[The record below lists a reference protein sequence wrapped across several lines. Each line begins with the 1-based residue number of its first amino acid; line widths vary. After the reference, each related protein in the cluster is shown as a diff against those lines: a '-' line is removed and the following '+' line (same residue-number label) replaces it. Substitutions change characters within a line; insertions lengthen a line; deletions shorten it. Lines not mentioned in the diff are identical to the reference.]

1 MSAFV
6 RVRGISEGRKIVK
19 KLKTITSLATTGAF
33 LLLMV
38 SGLAACGQS
47 AQKGVA
53 SAPQQSASSGG
64 DELQRAKSHIATTSE
79 SDELQ
84 RAEARDSATPE
95 SDELQ
100 RAKAR
105 IGVGS

>member
-1 MSAFV
+1 M
-6 RVRGISEGRKIVK
+6 K

-53 SAPQQSASSGG
+53 SAPQHSASSGG
-64 DELQRAKSHIATTSE
+64 DELQRAKARIGIESE

-84 RAEARDSATPE
+84 RWEGRYPT
-95 SDELQ
+95 
-100 RAKAR
+100 
-105 IGVGS
+105 GGH